1 MKKSS
6 KLIIGLG
13 VAAVFAV
20 GLAVGVPFG
29 TLLLVGAFL
38 LCPLMMMFMMNG
50 MQNGSCHSEK
60 DKTTAD
66 DSSIGTQADK
76 NWLR

>member
-13 VAAVFAV
+13 AAAVFAV

>member
-1 MKKSS
+1 MKNSS

-13 VAAVFAV
+13 VAAPFAV

-29 TLLLVGAFL
+29 TLLVVGALL

-50 MQNGSCHSEK
+50 MQNGSCHSGT
-60 DKTTAD
+60 DKTTAPD
-66 DSSIGTQADK
+66 NLNARQTENS
-76 NWLR
+76 WR

>member
-13 VAAVFAV
+13 AAAVFAV

-60 DKTTAD
+60 DKTTAN
-66 DSSIGTQADK
+66 DSFFGAQADK

>member
-1 MKKSS
+1 MKNSS

-13 VAAVFAV
+13 VAAAFAV

-29 TLLLVGAFL
+29 TLLLVGALL

-50 MQNGSCHSEK
+50 MQNGSCHNK
-60 DKTTAD
+60 TDKTTATD
-66 DSSIGTQADK
+66 NLSVRQPENSWK
-76 NWLR
+76 